1 MEERENKREE
11 TASDAELQRLVED
24 FITQTGAFD
33 PGKKGCVG
41 QGGISAGGRKT
52 YRSILSFPGNEKEK
66 TFKII

>member
-1 MEERENKREE
+1 MEERETKGKKPPLMQNCR
-11 TASDAELQRLVED
+11 AGRR
-24 FITQTGAFD
+24 FITQKQVLLIQ
-33 PGKKGCVG
+33 GKKGCVG

>member
-11 TASDAELQRLVED
+11 
-24 FITQTGAFD
+24 IGAFD